1 MKKSIIL
8 FLCALSLLGC
18 NNSVVE
24 KPDNLIDKDEM
35 VDIIYDLS
43 LLEGIRSSNYNSLKE
58 RGINPA
64 KYVYKKYNIDSLQFA
79 KSDRYY
85 ASDIEVYAKIYEKVT
100 ARLENEKKLVDSLAK
115 VNPDPIKKMKPKKD
129 STRLTYFRSTCYL
142 EENATSPTGNLNV
155 KGLSLA
161 WQNIA
166 DTGITLGVY
175 SGGDAYSSFQPS
187 LTIGGNLYGN
197 VQVIT
202 PNENSKTSS
211 GITNL
216 YIAKGQGVI
225 AFEEYPSG
233 LLWIKQ

>member
-100 ARLENEKKLVDSLAK
+100 ARLENEKKLVDSLVK

-129 STRLTYFRSTCYL
+129 STRLTKDQIREKIISD
-142 EENATSPTGNLNV
+142 SR
-155 KGLSLA
+155 K
-161 WQNIA
+161 
-166 DTGITLGVY
+166 
-175 SGGDAYSSFQPS
+175 
-187 LTIGGNLYGN
+187 
-197 VQVIT
+197 
-202 PNENSKTSS
+202 
-211 GITNL
+211 
-216 YIAKGQGVI
+216 
-225 AFEEYPSG
+225 
-233 LLWIKQ
+233 KQQ